1 MASPNPTYTEIVT
14 TTIENRQRK
23 LADNVTEHNALLRH
37 LKSKGQIKTT
47 SGGRVIVEE
56 LEYAENSTFQRYS
69 GYEVLDISPSDIM
82 TAAEFNWKQYAVNVT
97 YSGLEAVI
105 QNAGKEKFID
115 LVASRIRNAEKT
127 MANNLAVDIYS
138 DGTATSG
145 KQIGGLELLVA
156 DSPTS
161 GTVGGIDRGTYSW
174 WQNNIVN
181 TSTITASNI
190 QTYMNQ
196 LWIETVRGADTPDLM
211 VFDDAFFRLYWE
223 SLQANQRFTSDR
235 RAAAGFTNI
244 LFMDQPVFFEK
255 SGDGGIAAN
264 HGYFLNTDYIR
275 LRVHPQ
281 RNMTPLRE
289 KTSVNQDATV
299 IPILW
304 AGNMTI
310 SNSARQGVLKNP

>member
-1 MASPNPTYTEIVT
+1 MASPNATYTEIVT

-23 LADNVTEHNALLRH
+23 LADNVTNHNALLRH
-37 LKSKGQIKTT
+37 LKDKGQIKET

-56 LEYAENSTFQRYS
+56 LEYAENATFQRYS

-97 YSGLEAVI
+97 WSGLEAVI

-115 LVASRIRNAEKT
+115 LVGSRIRNAEKT

-138 DGTATSG
+138 DGTASSG

-156 DSPTS
+156 DAPTS

-174 WQNNIVN
+174 WQNQIVN
-181 TSTITASNI
+181 TSTISATNI
-190 QTYMNQ
+190 QKYLNT
-196 LWIETVRGADTPDLM
+196 LWIKCTRGADTPDII
-211 VFDDAFFRLYWE
+211 VADDAYFNLYWQ
-223 SLQANQRFTSDR
+223 SLQTNQRFTSDR
-235 RAAAGFTNI
+235 RAAAGFTN
-244 LFMDQPVFFEK
+244 LLYMDVPVFFEK
-255 SGDGGIAAN
+255 SADGGISAN
-264 HGYFLNTDYIR
+264 HAYFLNTDYIR
-275 LRVHPQ
+275 MRVHPR

-310 SNSARQGVLKNP
+310 SNSSLQGVLKNP

>member
-23 LADNVTEHNALLRH
+23 LADNVTDHNALLRH

-69 GYEVLDISPSDIM
+69 GYEVLDVSPSDIM

-105 QNAGKEKFID
+105 QNSGKEKFID

-138 DGTATSG
+138 TGTASSG
-145 KQIGGLELLVA
+145 KQVGGLQLLVA
-156 DSPTS
+156 DSPTT
-161 GTVGGIDRGTYSW
+161 GTVGGIDRASYSW
-174 WQNNIVN
+174 WQNQEVS
-181 TSTITASNI
+181 TSTITTTNI
-190 QTYMNQ
+190 QKYMNQ
-196 LWIETVRGADTPDLM
+196 LWIECTRGADTPDIIVM
-211 VFDDAFFRLYWE
+211 DDAYFNIYWQ
-223 SLQANQRFTSDR
+223 SLTTNQRFTSDR
-235 RAAAGFTNI
+235 KAAAGFTNL
-244 LFMDQPVFFEK
+244 LFMDVPCFFEK
-255 SGDGGIAAN
+255 SADGGIPASHA
-264 HGYFLNTDYIR
+264 YFLNTDYIR

-310 SNSARQGVLKNP
+310 SNSARQGVLA

>member
-1 MASPNPTYTEIVT
+1 MASPNATYTEIVT

-23 LADNVTEHNALLRH
+23 LADNVTNHNALLRH
-37 LKSKGQIKTT
+37 LKDKGQIKET

-56 LEYAENSTFQRYS
+56 LEYAENATFQRYS

-97 YSGLEAVI
+97 WSGLEAVI

-115 LVASRIRNAEKT
+115 LVGSRIRNAEKT

-138 DGTATSG
+138 DGTASSG

-156 DSPTS
+156 DAPTS
-161 GTVGGIDRGTYSW
+161 GTVGGIDRSTYSW
-174 WQNNIVN
+174 WQNQIVN
-181 TSTITASNI
+181 TSTISATNI
-190 QTYMNQ
+190 QKYLNT
-196 LWIETVRGADTPDLM
+196 LWIECTRGADTPDIIVM
-211 VFDDAFFRLYWE
+211 DDAYFNLYWQ
-223 SLQANQRFTSDR
+223 SLQTNQRFTSDR
-235 RAAAGFTNI
+235 RAAAGFTN
-244 LFMDQPVFFEK
+244 LLYMDVPVFFEK
-255 SGDGGIAAN
+255 SADGGISAN
-264 HGYFLNTDYIR
+264 HAYFLNTDYIR
-275 LRVHPQ
+275 MRVHPR

-310 SNSARQGVLKNP
+310 SNSSLQGVLKNP